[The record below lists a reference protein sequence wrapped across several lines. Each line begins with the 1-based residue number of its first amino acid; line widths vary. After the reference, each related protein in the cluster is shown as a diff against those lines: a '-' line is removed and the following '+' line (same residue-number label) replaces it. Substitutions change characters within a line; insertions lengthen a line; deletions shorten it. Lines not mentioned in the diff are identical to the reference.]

1 MAVAMRLLR
10 SKPKEGG
17 GGSDDL
23 RNIITAT
30 AVIRNY
36 SARGAVLSMSKKLI
50 VILSAAGLVMV
61 LFMGGVF
68 FMMWSKIS
76 QMEGKIKVETE
87 PAATEAVADETV
99 IKPVFPLKSFI
110 VNLAGDNGTR
120 YLKIKMDLE
129 ITDESFN
136 NDIRM
141 RIPQIR
147 DSIMMTL
154 TSKRYV
160 DIKDTAGKIA
170 LREDIQ
176 NRVNA
181 FFKEPCVSN
190 VYFTDF
196 VIQ

>member
-1 MAVAMRLLR
+1 
-10 SKPKEGG
+10 
-17 GGSDDL
+17 
-23 RNIITAT
+23 
-30 AVIRNY
+30 
-36 SARGAVLSMSKKLI
+36 MSKKLMI
-50 VILSAAGLVMV
+50 ILSAAVLVMM
-61 LFMGGVF
+61 LFMGGIF

-76 QMEGKIKVETE
+76 QMEGQITVDPVPE
-87 PAATEAVADETV
+87 ADETV
-99 IKPVFPLKSFI
+99 VEELVVKPIFPLKSFI

-136 NDIRM
+136 NDIRQ

-147 DSIMMTL
+147 DSIMMIL

-160 DIKDTAGKIA
+160 DIKDTEGKIA
-170 LREDIQ
+170 LREDIH
-176 NRVNA
+176 NRVNT
-181 FFKEPCVSN
+181 FFKKPCISN

>member
-1 MAVAMRLLR
+1 
-10 SKPKEGG
+10 
-17 GGSDDL
+17 
-23 RNIITAT
+23 
-30 AVIRNY
+30 
-36 SARGAVLSMSKKLI
+36 MSKKLMI
-50 VILSAAGLVMV
+50 ILSAAALVMM
-61 LFMGGVF
+61 LFMGGIF

-76 QMEGKIKVETE
+76 QMEGQITVDPVPE
-87 PAATEAVADETV
+87 ADETV
-99 IKPVFPLKSFI
+99 VEELVVKPIFPLKSFI

-136 NDIRM
+136 NDIRQ

-147 DSIMMTL
+147 DSIMMIL

-160 DIKDTAGKIA
+160 DIKDTEGKIA
-170 LREDIQ
+170 LREDIH
-176 NRVNA
+176 NRVNT
-181 FFKEPCVSN
+181 FFKKPCISS